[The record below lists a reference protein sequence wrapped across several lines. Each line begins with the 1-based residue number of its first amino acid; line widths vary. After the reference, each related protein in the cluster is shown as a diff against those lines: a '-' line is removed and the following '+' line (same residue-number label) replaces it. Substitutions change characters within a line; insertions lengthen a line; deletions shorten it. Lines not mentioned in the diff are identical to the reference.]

1 MRRSLIGWLM
11 LCVCTSGCSSYT
23 ASQMRLVEQARKGVV
38 IWQARETARDDD
50 VRSAYAAKRK
60 ALDQAFDADIQ
71 QQQSLTAQWVVEAR
85 KAYAVGLNALAQNEA
100 TALANNDAEKR
111 DAAATDEALARLL
124 ALLSIQFDVES
135 LLPKGGAK

>member
-1 MRRSLIGWLM
+1 MRRLLTGFVVLF
-11 LCVCTSGCSSYT
+11 VGAGCSSYT
-23 ASQMRLVEQARKGVV
+23 ATQMRLVEQARKGVA
-38 IWQARETARDDD
+38 IWQTRETAKDDE

-71 QQQSLTAQWVVEAR
+71 QQQTLTPEWVVEAR
-85 KAYAVGLNALAQNEA
+85 KAYAVGLNALAQNQA
-100 TALANNDAEKR
+100 IALANNDAARR

>member
-1 MRRSLIGWLM
+1 MRRLM
-11 LCVCTSGCSSYT
+11 TGFVVLFVGAGCSSYT
-23 ASQMRLVEQARKGVV
+23 ATQMRLVEQARKGVA
-38 IWQARETARDDD
+38 IWQTRETAKDDE

-71 QQQSLTAQWVVEAR
+71 QQQTLTAQWVVEAR
-85 KAYAVGLNALAQNEA
+85 KAYAVGLNALAQNQAIE
-100 TALANNDAEKR
+100 LANNDAARR

>member
-1 MRRSLIGWLM
+1 MRRLLTGFVM
-11 LCVCTSGCSSYT
+11 LFVGGGCSSYT
-23 ASQMRLVEQARKGVV
+23 ATQMRLVEQARKGVA
-38 IWQARETARDDD
+38 IWQTRETAKDDE

-71 QQQSLTAQWVVEAR
+71 QRQTLTAQWVVEAR

-100 TALANNDAEKR
+100 TALANNDAAKR
-111 DAAATDEALARLL
+111 DVAATDEALQRLL

-135 LLPKGGAK
+135 FLPKGGGR

>member
-1 MRRSLIGWLM
+1 MRWL
-11 LCVCTSGCSSYT
+11 LTGFVILFAGAGCSSYT
-23 ASQMRLVEQARKGVV
+23 ATQMRLVEQARKGVAL
-38 IWQARETARDDD
+38 WQARETAKDED
-50 VRSAYAAKRK
+50 VKAAYAAKRK

-71 QQQSLTAQWVVEAR
+71 QQQALTAEWVVEAR

-100 TALANNDAEKR
+100 TALANNDAARR

-135 LLPKGGAK
+135 FLPKGGAK

>member
-1 MRRSLIGWLM
+1 MRRLM
-11 LCVCTSGCSSYT
+11 TGFVMLFVGAGCSSYT
-23 ASQMRLVEQARKGVV
+23 ATQMRLVEQARKGVA
-38 IWQARETARDDD
+38 IWQTRETAKDDE

-71 QQQSLTAQWVVEAR
+71 QQQTLTAQWVVEAR
-85 KAYAVGLNALAQNEA
+85 KAYSVGLNALAQNQA
-100 TALANNDAEKR
+100 IALANNDAARR

-135 LLPKGGAK
+135 FLPKGGAK

>member
-1 MRRSLIGWLM
+1 MRRLLTGFVM
-11 LCVCTSGCSSYT
+11 VFVCGGCSSYT
-23 ASQMRLVEQARKGVV
+23 ATQMRLVEQARKGVA
-38 IWQARETARDDD
+38 IWQTRETAKDDE

-71 QQQSLTAQWVVEAR
+71 QQQTLTAQWVVEAR
-85 KAYAVGLNALAQNEA
+85 KAYAVGLNALAQNQA
-100 TALANNDAEKR
+100 IALANNDAAKR

-135 LLPKGGAK
+135 LLPKGGGR